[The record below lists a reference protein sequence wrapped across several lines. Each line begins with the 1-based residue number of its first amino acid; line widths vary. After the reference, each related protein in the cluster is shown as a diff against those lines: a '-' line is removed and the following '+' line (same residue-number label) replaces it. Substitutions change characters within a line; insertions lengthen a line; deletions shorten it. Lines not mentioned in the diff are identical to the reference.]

1 VRAEHHSPEEGPRF
15 TFIIAVY
22 DVAQYLPEFLASIAA
37 LDVAAGDLE
46 LIFVDDGGT
55 DASAEIIET
64 WLGSCRHLGR
74 LIRKENGGPGSAR
87 NAGLGLARG
96 EWISFPDPDDV
107 LTPTYL
113 QLVSSYLATEQSTNA
128 AMLACRP
135 VRFVD
140 DTSRPATPHPLD
152 FKYAD
157 GERLVDL
164 EENPKFIHLHTIASF
179 YRAEQIQ
186 SHQTRFDEAVRPVF
200 EDAVFN
206 VDYLSRSPRPTIAF
220 LGAAHYFYRK
230 RADQTSLTDSA
241 WRDPAI
247 LAELPE
253 RGYLAVLE
261 RSGDPV
267 PRWIQHT
274 VFYDLQWLFRADA
287 RLRLAASLLTTES
300 LRRLHDVLDGI
311 VRHLDEAA
319 LLEFHAVDIPVRIRL
334 WLVARKGAGLPAQ
347 SAYVTKLDVAQQIM
361 QLTYFTDVARPDED
375 LRIEGMP
382 ILPTYAKTTSIRF
395 FGESCVYQRDVWVPS
410 MRPISV
416 RIGGRLLPIVY
427 GPPAGPLFE
436 TAPREVWT
444 RYAGEP
450 PPIVGSRGGE
460 PGPGPARPSSRGVG
474 RREEARIGRGSSRGV
489 RLARRLVRAS
499 HWSARLMVNDLVP
512 SVSLKSAPS
521 PALTS
526 AVRRRARSP
535 EVRRRYGDGWILV
548 DRDVSAQDNAEAFY
562 RYLRDHRPETN
573 AWFALSRDSPD
584 WSRLQDDGFRL
595 IEFGSVNYALALRNA
610 RYLISSQADSY
621 IVRPPQPWS
630 GPRRWKFVFL
640 QHGVIHND
648 LSRWLNAQPIRM
660 MITTTEAE
668 HRSIVGDGSGYLLSD
683 KEVARTGLP
692 RHDRLLDVS
701 RRLPAERRR
710 SILIAPTWRQQLL
723 GPQGAGHRRELVG
736 DLDGSVFISA
746 WRDLLDNAALRE
758 LAECNA
764 LDLVFLAHPHLQHH
778 IRSDMLPPQT
788 RLATAGSSDVQQVL
802 AEARLLITDYSSL
815 AFDVAYLG
823 GPVIYYQFD
832 AAEFFSGAHTVQPG
846 EFSYVRD
853 GFGPVVDD
861 ADSVVAAAADLLD
874 PASHAREEYRRRA
887 DSTFSFRDGRCSERV
902 YEAIRFR
909 ERPLTIDRSHHD

>member
-1 VRAEHHSPEEGPRF
+1 MRTEPPSAEAQPRF

-22 DVAQYLPEFLASIAA
+22 DVAEYLPEFLASIAA
-37 LDVAAGDLE
+37 LEVAVGDLE

-64 WLGSCRHLGR
+64 WLRSCRHVSR

-113 QLVSSYLATEQSTNA
+113 QLVSSYLAKEESARA

-135 VRFVD
+135 VRFVN

-186 SHQTRFDEAVRPVF
+186 SHGTRFDEAVRPVF

-206 VDYLSRSPRPTIAF
+206 VDYLSRSRRPTIAF
-220 LGAAHYFYRK
+220 LGAARYFYRK

-241 WRDPAI
+241 WRDPAM
-247 LAELPE
+247 LTELPE

-287 RLRLAASLLTTES
+287 RLRLAASTLTTES
-300 LRRLHDVLDGI
+300 LRRVHDVLDGI

-347 SAYVTKLDVAQQIM
+347 SAYVTKLDVSQQIM
-361 QLTYFTDVARPDED
+361 QLTYFTDVGLPTED

-382 ILPTYAKTTSIRF
+382 ILPTYAKTTGIRF
-395 FGESCVYQRDVWVPS
+395 FGEACLYQRDVWVPS

-416 RIGGRLLPIVY
+416 RVGGRLLPIVY
-427 GPPAGPLFE
+427 GPPAGLLFE

-450 PPIVGSRGGE
+450 PPMVGSVASE
-460 PGPGPARPSSRGVG
+460 PGPGPEGPSSRGLG
-474 RREEARIGRGSSRGV
+474 RRAENRRIGRGSSRGV
-489 RLARRLVRAS
+489 RLARRLLRAS
-499 HWSARLMVNDLVP
+499 HWSARLMMNDLVP
-512 SVSLKSAPS
+512 SVSLTSAPS

-535 EVRRRYGDGWILV
+535 EVRRRYQDGWILV

-562 RYLRDHRPETN
+562 RYLRDRQPETN
-573 AWFALSRDSPD
+573 AWFALSKESPD

-595 IEFGSVNYALALRNA
+595 LEFGSVNYALALRNA
-610 RYLISSQADSY
+610 RYLISSQADNY

-648 LSRWLNAQPIRM
+648 LSRWLNAQPIRI

-692 RHDRLLDVS
+692 RHDRLLAMS
-701 RRLPAERRR
+701 RRLGTDDRR
-710 SILIAPTWRQQLL
+710 SILIAPTWRQHLL
-723 GPQGAGHRRELVG
+723 GPQGAGHRRELAA
-736 DLDGSVFISA
+736 DLDSSDFLRA
-746 WRDLLDNAALRE
+746 WREVLDNADLRR
-758 LAECNA
+758 LAERES
-764 LDLVFLAHPHLQHH
+764 LELVFLAHPHLEHH
-778 IRSDMLPPQT
+778 VRSDMLPPQT
-788 RLATAGSSDVQQVL
+788 RLVTARNNDLQKVFTHT
-802 AEARLLITDYSSL
+802 RLLITDYSSI
-815 AFDVAYLG
+815 AFDLAYIG
-823 GPVIYYQFD
+823 TPVIYYQFD
-832 AAEFFSGAHTVQPG
+832 AADFFAGHHTVSPG
-846 EFSYVRD
+846 EFSYIRD
-853 GFGPVVDD
+853 GFGPVVM
-861 ADSVVAAAADLLD
+861 DSGAVVAAASDLL
-874 PASHAREEYRRRA
+874 ARRSPNLAVYRRRA
-887 DSTFSFRDGRCSERV
+887 DETFTFRDGRCSERV
-902 YEAIRFR
+902 YEAIRLR
-909 ERPLTIDRSHHD
+909 ERVSAPPAAM